1 MEEAY
6 VKHDMFEIIAIMRE
20 AVKKR
25 SRIDIQVKNSVLASR
40 IQKIDSNGF
49 FIPWNEELTKK
60 HNSLSFIIHDDNGKY
75 DFQTTKALAVTVNS
89 TNFLYVRFP
98 EKINV
103 TQRRMHLRLYLA
115 KKHNFQCYGKFNDG
129 RKYHYKIKD
138 ISHGG
143 CALIV
148 ENDEHVNSLR
158 GTTLRNVE
166 FDFNHIGTL
175 VSNLHVINVEPIKE
189 IMDNDESY
197 RDCLHLS
204 CQFKRMSESTQRKL
218 DNIIVKLLLEEKRL
232 HRL

>member
-1 MEEAY
+1 MDEAY
-6 VKHDMFEIIAIMRE
+6 VKHDLFEIIAIVRE
-20 AVKKR
+20 AVKKK
-25 SRIDIQVKNSVLASR
+25 SRVDIQVRNRVFASR
-40 IQKIDSNGF
+40 IQKIDSAGF
-49 FIPWNEELTKK
+49 FIPWNEELANKRDF
-60 HNSLSFIIHDDNGKY
+60 LSFVIKDDNGKY
-75 DFQTTKALAVTVNS
+75 DFKTTKAQAVTVN
-89 TNFLYVRFP
+89 NINCLYVFFP

-103 TQRRMHLRLYLA
+103 TQRRMHMRLYLA
-115 KKHNFQCYGKFNDG
+115 NKHNFQCYGKFNDG

-148 ENDEHVNSLR
+148 ENDERINSLR

-166 FDFNHIGTL
+166 FDFNDIGTL

-189 IMDNDESY
+189 TMDNENY
-197 RDCLHLS
+197 RNCLHLS
-204 CQFKRMSESTQRKL
+204 CQFKRMTESSLRKL

>member
-1 MEEAY
+1 MEESY
-6 VKHDMFEIIAIMRE
+6 VKQNLFEIIAIMRE

-25 SRIDIQVKNSVLASR
+25 SRVDIQAKNRVFASR
-40 IQKIDSNGF
+40 IQKIDSVGF
-49 FIPWNEELTKK
+49 FIPWDEELAKER
-60 HNSLSFIIHDDNGKY
+60 NSLGFVIQDDNGRY
-75 DFQTTKALAVTVNS
+75 DFKTTKSKVININNINL
-89 TNFLYVRFP
+89 LYFSIPKSV
-98 EKINV
+98 NV
-103 TQRRMHLRLYLA
+103 TQRRMHLRLDLSN
-115 KKHNFQCYGKFNDG
+115 KLNFQCCGKFNDG

-148 ENDEHVNSLR
+148 ENNEHINSLC

-166 FDFNHIGTL
+166 FDFNDIGTL

-189 IMDNDESY
+189 ITDDDSY
-197 RDCLHLS
+197 REVVHLS
-204 CQFKRMSESTQRKL
+204 CQFKRMTESTLRKL